1 MATLTVQCSDCKVQ
15 FDSPAQSIKGTDR
28 ISVTF
33 KARRH
38 KRACKNSATHLQPQL
53 KLAQLQGGGWKTCC
67 RGKLKIAWR
76 SPTPQKQRLIT
87 SMLG

>member
-33 KARRH
+33 KASRH
-38 KRACKNSATHLQPQL
+38 KHACKNSATHLQTQL

-67 RGKLKIAWR
+67 RGELKIAWR
-76 SPTPQKQRLIT
+76 SPAPQEQLLLAP
-87 SMLG
+87 MLG